1 MKLFL
6 IRHGETTANVAKI
19 YSGQENAPLT
29 ERGRQQAED
38 LRPILAQFQ
47 FDRVYS
53 SDLDRAVDTQHLAL
67 PGVDGVQLRVLREY
81 SVGTLANQP
90 FQNVG
95 DYSPYGGESR
105 EMVCQRCREFLSLL
119 ESDPCDYV
127 AAFAHGGYLKCMLQV
142 VMYADYSRS
151 HVECSNCCIAVFEY
165 VGNTWKLLS
174 WNYGGRL

>member
-29 ERGRQQAED
+29 EQGRKQAEE
-38 LRPILAQFQ
+38 LRHTLAKFR

-53 SDLDRAVDTQHLAL
+53 SDLDRAVDTQHLAI
-67 PGVDGVQLRVLREY
+67 PDVDGIQLKVLREY

-90 FQNVG
+90 FQNVA

-105 EMVCQRCREFLSLL
+105 EMVCQRCRDFLSLL

-142 VMYADYSRS
+142 VMGTDYQRS
-151 HVECSNCCIAVFEY
+151 LVGCSNCCIAVFEY
-165 VGNTWKLLS
+165 TGSTWKLLS